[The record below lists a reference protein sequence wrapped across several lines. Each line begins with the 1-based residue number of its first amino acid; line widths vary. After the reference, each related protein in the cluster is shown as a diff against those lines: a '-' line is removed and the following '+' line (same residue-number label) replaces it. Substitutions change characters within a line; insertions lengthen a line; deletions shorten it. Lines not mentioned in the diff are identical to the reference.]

1 MTADYLVKCRQCG
14 ILNHSSSRSCLLC
27 RTRLDRPV
35 DFSDKEE
42 NFRYFRRGGLSEIAM
57 AAAKGELAD
66 DTGDV
71 AYTSMVNTAMK
82 LALEAS
88 WKTMD
93 VVFYRRNPVHGVPTL
108 GVRWPDSPLLTG
120 LELSF
125 LVGGKE
131 VLFAS
136 MVRPGAEVRGTN
148 YRWDD
153 EFADEKF
160 EYQLMLCGVSRK
172 VRGRTELVK
181 TDPISMVPNTTE
193 SAEAPYSLVR
203 PLSGLRVK

>member
-1 MTADYLVKCRQCG
+1 MTTDDLVACRQCG
-14 ILNHSSSRSCLLC
+14 ILNESSRRICLLC
-27 RTRLDRPV
+27 KIRLDRPS

-42 NFRYFRRGGLSEIAM
+42 NFRYFRQGGLVEIAS
-57 AAAKGELAD
+57 ATVKGELVED
-66 DTGDV
+66 KRDLK
-71 AYTSMVNTAMK
+71 YTSMVNTAMK
-82 LALEAS
+82 LALESS
-88 WKTMD
+88 WNTMD
-93 VVFYRRNPVHGVPTL
+93 VVFYRRNPVHGVPTM
-108 GVRWPDSPLLTG
+108 GVRWPANPLLTG

-136 MVRPGAEVRGTN
+136 MVRPGPEIRGTN

-172 VRGRTELVK
+172 VSGRTEMVK

-193 SAEAPYSLVR
+193 SGEAPYSLVR